1 MPAEKINEINAEA
14 LRIYMAAHNESDYL
28 LIDVRQ
34 PEEYAESHIPGARL
48 LPIMELVPR
57 LFELPAE
64 CDLLFYCRSGGRSAA
79 AAVLALEEKVCEASI
94 YNISGGMLAWD
105 GHSIEG
111 TPRWHLFDTVATTG
125 ERLYLAMDLEKGAQR
140 FYEFV
145 DERFNSAPLAATFAG
160 LAKAEV
166 AHARTIYK
174 FWQAE
179 TGQGVSFDSLYH
191 ALRGEILEGG
201 QELESVLTS
210 VTRLE
215 EGACLSL
222 VEMALGIEYAAYDL
236 YRTLADN
243 GPDNG
248 IKKVFI
254 QLAQAEK
261 AHMEVLTKAIDLC
274 KPTVS
279 WDAPLK

>member
-1 MPAEKINEINAEA
+1 MSADKIIEIDAEA
-14 LRIYMAAHNESDYL
+14 LRTYMAAHKESDYL

-34 PEEYAESHIPGARL
+34 PEEYSESHIPGARL

-64 CDLLFYCRSGGRSAA
+64 RDLFFYCHSGGRSAA
-79 AAVLALEEKVCEASI
+79 AAVLALEEEVCEAAI
-94 YNISGGMLAWD
+94 YNLSGGMLGWD

-111 TPRWHLFDTVATTG
+111 APRWHLFDTVTTTG
-125 ERLYLAMDLEKGAQR
+125 ERLHLAMDLEKGAQR
-140 FYEFV
+140 FYEYV
-145 DERFNSAPLAATFAG
+145 AERFKTAPFAATFAR

-166 AHARTIYK
+166 AHARTIHK

-179 TGQGVSFDSLYH
+179 TGEEDAFDNLFDD
-191 ALRGEILEGG
+191 LKGEILEGG
-201 QELESVLTS
+201 EGLEDILKQVSQ
-210 VTRLE
+210 LE
-215 EGACLSL
+215 ESACLPL

-243 GPDNG
+243 SSDNG
-248 IKKVFI
+248 VKDAFM

-261 AHMEVLTKAIDLC
+261 AHMEALTKTISQCTPA
-274 KPTVS
+274 
-279 WDAPLK
+279 